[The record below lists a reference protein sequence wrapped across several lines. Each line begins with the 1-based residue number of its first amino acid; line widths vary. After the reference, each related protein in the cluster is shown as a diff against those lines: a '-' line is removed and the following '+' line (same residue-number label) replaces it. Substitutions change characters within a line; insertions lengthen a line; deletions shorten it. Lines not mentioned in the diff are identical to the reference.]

1 MEVGPSWEVGHWQ
14 QASKGYIQSLVPT
27 FLPASCLTL
36 DEQFPL
42 PRAFT
47 AMASGLPMGSESM
60 KPRTVGESLKPQVKL
75 NSPLK
80 LLCQVF

>member
-1 MEVGPSWEVGHWQ
+1 MGPSWEVGHWQ

-36 DEQFPL
+36 GEQFL
-42 PRAFT
+42 LLRAFT
-47 AMASGLPMGSESM
+47 TVATGLTMGAESM
-60 KPRTVGESLKPQVKL
+60 KPRTVGESLKSQVKL

-80 LLCQVF
+80 LLCQIFGL